1 MKFLFWRKAKKK
13 TPAQQYK
20 GINAHCFKHPFAAR
34 CMCNRCILCIENETG
49 LTVGSITYAGKPNS
63 GLLMCNDCLKKY
75 SNEELAEYYAMFSAK
90 EWDEPVCKEVVEST
104 LIRNFSHS
112 AIRRYKE
119 DGKYIT
125 EVKDL
130 ETGSV
135 SKSWTT

>member
-1 MKFLFWRKAKKK
+1 MKFLFWGKAKKK

-20 GINAHCFKHPFAAR
+20 SVNAHCFKHPFAAR
-34 CMCNRCILCIENETG
+34 CMCNRCIICIENKTG
-49 LTVGSITYAGKPNS
+49 MSVGSVTYAEEPSS
-63 GLLMCNDCLKKY
+63 GLLTCNECLQKY
-75 SNEELAEYYAMFSAK
+75 NDEELAEYYTMFSAK
-90 EWDEPVCKEVVEST
+90 YWDKSVCKEVVEST

-135 SKSWTT
+135 SKSSTP